1 MRFLKT
7 VGLIQLGVLTFAAV
21 LSLLFRANIG
31 VLLFWLGL
39 AMLAIGSY
47 AAIGGWKVAPNE
59 YNLNFDQK
67 MPQRNY
73 ERTPE
78 KWSEMNKSYD
88 FSLYMAASAIPLI
101 IVGYLLAPK

>member
-7 VGLIQLGVLTFAAV
+7 VGLIQLGVLTLAAI
-21 LSLLFRANIG
+21 LSLLFKANIG

-47 AAIGGWKVAPNE
+47 AAVGSWEVAPNE

-67 MPQRNY
+67 IPQRNY
-73 ERTPE
+73 ERSQG

-88 FSLYMAASAIPLI
+88 FSLYVAAAAIPLI
-101 IVGYLLAPK
+101 IIGYLIAPK